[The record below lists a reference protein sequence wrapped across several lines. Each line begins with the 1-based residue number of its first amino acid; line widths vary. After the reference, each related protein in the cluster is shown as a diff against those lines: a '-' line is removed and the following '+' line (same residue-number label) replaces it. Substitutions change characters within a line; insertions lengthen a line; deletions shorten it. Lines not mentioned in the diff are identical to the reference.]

1 MTSPI
6 EAMRQAGHDPVNK
19 PRHYQHAVEP
29 IDAFEAWYASESS
42 DPVLCALLWQVNKYL
57 VRAAQSR
64 GDKAKQGEPALR
76 DLKKA
81 AWYLQRAIWREER
94 R

>member
-6 EAMRQAGHDPVNK
+6 EAHRAVGNDPIS
-19 PRHYQHAVEP
+19 PRHYQHEVQP

-64 GDKAKQGEPALR
+64 GDKAKAGEPALQDMR
-76 DLKKA
+76 KA
-81 AWYLQRAIWREER
+81 RWYLERAIKREETR
-94 R
+94 